1 MVLTVILII
10 CLNVINQTVS
20 TAQQVIK
27 SILNYLLIALHKIV
41 WIVSKMMEDFVTL
54 LEANLGAISWIIQI
68 IVQLKMDKL
77 VTILGLAYIWLMM
90 V

>member
-1 MVLTVILII
+1 M
-10 CLNVINQTVS
+10 VS

-27 SILNYLLIALHKIV
+27 SILNYLLIVLHKIV
-41 WIVSKMMEDFVTL
+41 WIVSKMMEAFVTL

>member
-41 WIVSKMMEDFVTL
+41 WIVSKMMEAFVTL

>member
-1 MVLTVILII
+1 MAITALPVIRSTHKNLPIAFRKIILI
-10 CLNVINQTVS
+10 
-20 TAQQVIK
+20 AF
-27 SILNYLLIALHKIV
+27 KI
-41 WIVSKMMEDFVTL
+41 MEAFATL

>member
-1 MVLTVILII
+1 
-10 CLNVINQTVS
+10 
-20 TAQQVIK
+20 
-27 SILNYLLIALHKIV
+27 
-41 WIVSKMMEDFVTL
+41 MEAFVTL

>member
-27 SILNYLLIALHKIV
+27 SILNYLLIVLHKIV
-41 WIVSKMMEDFVTL
+41 WIVSKMMEAFVTL

>member
-1 MVLTVILII
+1 M
-10 CLNVINQTVS
+10 VS

-27 SILNYLLIALHKIV
+27 SILNYLLIVLHKIV
-41 WIVSKMMEDFVTL
+41 WIVSKMMEAFVTL

-77 VTILGLAYIWLMM
+77 VTMLGLAYIWLMM

>member
-1 MVLTVILII
+1 MAITALQAIR
-10 CLNVINQTVS
+10 S
-20 TAQQVIK
+20 THQNLPIVFRMIT
-27 SILNYLLIALHKIV
+27 LIAF
-41 WIVSKMMEDFVTL
+41 KMMEAFVTL

>member
-1 MVLTVILII
+1 M
-10 CLNVINQTVS
+10 VS

-27 SILNYLLIALHKIV
+27 LILNYLLIVLHKIV
-41 WIVSKMMEDFVTL
+41 WIVSKMMEVFATL

>member
-1 MVLTVILII
+1 M
-10 CLNVINQTVS
+10 VS

-27 SILNYLLIALHKIV
+27 LILNYLLIVLHKIV
-41 WIVSKMMEDFVTL
+41 WIVSKMMEAFVTL

-77 VTILGLAYIWLMM
+77 VTMLGLAYIWLMM